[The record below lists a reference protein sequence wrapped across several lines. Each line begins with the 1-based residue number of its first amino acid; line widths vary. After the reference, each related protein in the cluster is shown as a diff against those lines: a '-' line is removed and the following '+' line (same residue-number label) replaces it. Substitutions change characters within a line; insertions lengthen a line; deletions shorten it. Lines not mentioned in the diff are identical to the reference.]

1 MPRPVDLTSQRK
13 AALIEMNI
21 KDQWDR
27 LDPATQKWLTDN
39 PGCLILPRTITA
51 TICRETRGTDDGDQ
65 HGETVLSQED
75 RDFIQAKAN
84 EIRTGP
90 QEYRFFDATQP

>member
-1 MPRPVDLTSQRK
+1 MSSHGK

-27 LDPATQKWLTDN
+27 LDPATQKWLIDN
-39 PGCLILPRTITA
+39 PGVLILPRTITA
-51 TICRETRGTDDGDQ
+51 IISKETGGTDEGDQ

-75 RDFIQAKAN
+75 RDFIQTKAK
-84 EIRTGP
+84 EIPPGP
-90 QEYRFFDATQP
+90 PEHRFFVADQS